1 MQNQY
6 GTDKIK
12 AIIVILIADET
23 GTPVVK
29 CSWGGQLVKGGTVA
43 LGPGR
48 YLFQLADGL
57 IVLPGGINSSGD
69 TDHNTAV
76 VVGQV
81 RNNITAQSQLT
92 DVTFG
97 PITGSVASALG
108 GYTVNAGQI
117 EIDFGA
123 SGGTNPADGALLT
136 FIFYGCRDGVTV

>member
-12 AIIVILIADET
+12 AVIVFSIIDEL
-23 GTPVVK
+23 GTPLVK
-29 CSWGGQLVKGGTVA
+29 CEWGGQLVAGGTTA
-43 LGPGR
+43 LGSGR

-57 IVLPGGINSSGD
+57 IVLPGGVNSSGD

-76 VVGQV
+76 VVSQA
-81 RNNITAQSQLT
+81 RNGSPCQEVDITY
-92 DVTFG
+92 G
-97 PITGSVASALG
+97 PITGSTTSVLG

-136 FIFYGCRDGVTV
+136 FIFYDCRDGVTQ